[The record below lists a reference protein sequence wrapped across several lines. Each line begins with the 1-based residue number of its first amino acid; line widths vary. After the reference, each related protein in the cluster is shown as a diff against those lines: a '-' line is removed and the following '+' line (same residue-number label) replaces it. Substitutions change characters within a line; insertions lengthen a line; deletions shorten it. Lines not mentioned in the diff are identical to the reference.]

1 MKNPNTPEAAHAT
14 SLGRGLSMQN
24 VGNHQRN
31 FISRTSPYASNRL
44 ACIAVSFTIISTRE
58 NMSRKRRRM
67 MCEGGREDFGEAVVC
82 EGARVS
88 GCGMQLVAFSS
99 QHAVHL

>member
-1 MKNPNTPEAAHAT
+1 
-14 SLGRGLSMQN
+14 
-24 VGNHQRN
+24 
-31 FISRTSPYASNRL
+31 
-44 ACIAVSFTIISTRE
+44 
-58 NMSRKRRRM
+58 MSRKRRRM

-88 GCGMQLVAFSS
+88 GCAMQLVAFSS